1 MFTGI
6 IEEVSTVNR
15 ILDSVL
21 SINSSLAIEDLEIKD
36 IFEKVSEGVAGITG
50 VVINLVALAI
60 LVEVI
65 YGQGIFGMGVIG
77 NITKLVNDI
86 GSSGFAGLVS
96 LLVPVSYTHLTLPT
110 TPYV

>member
-1 MFTGI
+1 MK
-6 IEEVSTVNR
+6 
-15 ILDSVL
+15 
-21 SINSSLAIEDLEIKD
+21 DLEIKE
-36 IFEKVSEGVAGITG
+36 IFEKVSEGVSGITS

-86 GSSGFAGLVS
+86 GSSGFDGLVS
-96 LLVPVSYTHLTLPT
+96 LLVLVVLFKGKKSS
-110 TPYV
+110 

>member
-1 MFTGI
+1 MK
-6 IEEVSTVNR
+6 
-15 ILDSVL
+15 
-21 SINSSLAIEDLEIKD
+21 DLEIKD
-36 IFEKVSEGVAGITG
+36 IFEKVSDGVAGITG

-77 NITKLVNDI
+77 NIPKLVNDI

-96 LLVPVSYTHLTLPT
+96 LLVLVVLFRGKKSS
-110 TPYV
+110 

>member
-1 MFTGI
+1 MK
-6 IEEVSTVNR
+6 
-15 ILDSVL
+15 
-21 SINSSLAIEDLEIKD
+21 DLEIKD

-77 NITKLVNDI
+77 NITKLVNYI

-96 LLVPVSYTHLTLPT
+96 LLVLVVLFRGKKSS
-110 TPYV
+110 

>member
-1 MFTGI
+1 MK
-6 IEEVSTVNR
+6 
-15 ILDSVL
+15 
-21 SINSSLAIEDLEIKD
+21 DLEIKE
-36 IFEKVSEGVAGITG
+36 IFEKVSEGVSGITS

-86 GSSGFAGLVS
+86 GKYLVQK
-96 LLVPVSYTHLTLPT
+96 
-110 TPYV
+110 

>member
-1 MFTGI
+1 MGTQ
-6 IEEVSTVNR
+6 VST
-15 ILDSVL
+15 
-21 SINSSLAIEDLEIKD
+21 IK
-36 IFEKVSEGVAGITG
+36 KRNYVSGITS

-96 LLVPVSYTHLTLPT
+96 LLVLVVLFKGKKSS
-110 TPYV
+110 

>member
-1 MFTGI
+1 MK
-6 IEEVSTVNR
+6 
-15 ILDSVL
+15 
-21 SINSSLAIEDLEIKD
+21 DLEVKE
-36 IFEKVSEGVAGITG
+36 IFEKVSEGVSGITS

-77 NITKLVNDI
+77 NIAKLVNDI

-96 LLVPVSYTHLTLPT
+96 LLVLVVLFKGKKS
-110 TPYV
+110 

>member
-1 MFTGI
+1 MK
-6 IEEVSTVNR
+6 
-15 ILDSVL
+15 
-21 SINSSLAIEDLEIKD
+21 DLEIKE
-36 IFEKVSEGVAGITG
+36 IFEKVSEGVSGITS

-96 LLVPVSYTHLTLPT
+96 LLVLVVLFKGKKST
-110 TPYV
+110 

>member
-1 MFTGI
+1 MK
-6 IEEVSTVNR
+6 
-15 ILDSVL
+15 
-21 SINSSLAIEDLEIKD
+21 DLEIKD

-86 GSSGFAGLVS
+86 GSSGFVGLVS
-96 LLVPVSYTHLTLPT
+96 LLVLVVLFRGKKSS
-110 TPYV
+110 